1 MSKTSIQTVTNILLK
16 IVALSGILMLMA
28 VSFAYAGS
36 GGGGGG
42 GGGSNPS
49 GTGTTP
55 RAQVGTHAVTT
66 DRNLA
71 NSVANDLNSRPNSM
85 CSGCSAT
92 VTSNRDG
99 TVSVSVRQNDTG
111 GNDNRSV
118 GGRPGTPNPTPS
130 NCTTQ
135 PNLQTIDIF
144 FVPAGTQPAQLRS
157 PAIPGRYSNS
167 IISRV
172 LANPNP
178 YQNSMVARNELEA
191 GVLYEPVVMLRNTG
205 VCSQTNSSRR
215 PGMQEHDH
223 AETMNDRYGGPTS
236 YRFNF
241 INTAY
246 AGGGSRPKKND
257 YPNFFRNQLPFG
269 TNGSFPV
276 RARIDMGQNTSYE
289 WEQYVNAFGPVT
301 NGQTVYLKLP
311 AFTSAEV
318 GTHRIEVVTDIRHSV
333 DPGRACFAATTPAS
347 AGWGC
352 AQETN
357 ETDNDR
363 SEVFTTGIGSTS
375 LRLAVDVSD
384 VHVRTGSVVTEI
396 PFVTINSGRAT
407 ISSYNYRVTIGSSQ
421 YASGTRTTSLVPTS
435 RETVRAAGVYTA
447 PTART
452 SVPLTVCAQV
462 ATSTEVCDTARV
474 IVDTP
479 QCSDARDNDTDGTQ
493 DAGDASCY
501 SDPLD
506 PATYNPNDDNEGD
519 MATTSPSVSIEF
531 KPVVNPVR
539 YNTGAALEYVI
550 NGPAPMTCVVTGGG
564 TNSPITHTPPRTTG
578 QITTAPVTSTQQ
590 YTLRCTASVGG
601 STLQF
606 ERTTTVDVL
615 PQIQET

>member
-1 MSKTSIQTVTNILLK
+1 MRQISWRDVPNLIIIAIL
-16 IVALSGILMLMA
+16 IGAALTL
-28 VSFAYAGS
+28 VVPFVVKAGAGAGGSSS
-36 GGGGGG
+36 GGNITNNQSCG
-42 GGGSNPS
+42 
-49 GTGTTP
+49 
-55 RAQVGTHAVTT
+55 
-66 DRNLA
+66 
-71 NSVANDLNSRPNSM
+71 
-85 CSGCSAT
+85 
-92 VTSNRDG
+92 
-99 TVSVSVRQNDTG
+99 
-111 GNDNRSV
+111 
-118 GGRPGTPNPTPS
+118 S
-130 NCTTQ
+130 NCTQYNQNGDTYQTTSNDYNNDGDIKDANEVRTSCTSCDHGDPIGGSRVPIRGTSTPPVVPCTDQ

-144 FVPAGTQPAQLRS
+144 FVPAGTQPAPQTSNRQFRVNL
-157 PAIPGRYSNS
+157 PANF
-167 IISRV
+167 
-172 LANPNP
+172 LATNP
-178 YQNSMVARNELEA
+178 YQQTMVTRNELEA
-191 GVLYEPVVMLRNTG
+191 GVSYEPVAQIRNTAT
-205 VCSQTNSSRR
+205 CQSKSPRIRR
-215 PGMQEHDH
+215 GMQEHDH

-269 TNGSFPV
+269 ANGSFPV
-276 RARIDMGQNTSYE
+276 RARIDVGQNTSYE

-311 AFTSAEV
+311 AFTTAEV
-318 GTHRIEVVTDIRHSV
+318 GTHRIEIVTDIRHSV

-352 AQETN
+352 AQETS

-506 PATYNPNDDNEGD
+506 PATYNPDDDNEGD
-519 MATTSPSVSIEF
+519 LASSSPSVDIEF

-539 YNTGAALEYVI
+539 YNTGAVLSYVI
-550 NGPAPMTCVVTGGG
+550 NGGAPMSCVVTGGG
-564 TNSPITHTPPRTTG
+564 TNTTITHVPPRTTG

-590 YTLRCTASVGG
+590 YTLRCTAMIGG
-601 STLQF
+601 GTFQI
-606 ERTTTVDVL
+606 EKKTTVDVL
-615 PQIQET
+615 PQIQEI